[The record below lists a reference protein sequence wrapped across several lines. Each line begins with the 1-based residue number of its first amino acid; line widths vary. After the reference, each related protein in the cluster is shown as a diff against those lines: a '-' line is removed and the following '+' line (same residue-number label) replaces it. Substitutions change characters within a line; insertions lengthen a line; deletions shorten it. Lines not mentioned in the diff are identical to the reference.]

1 MGGMTRIRRNISPLR
16 YPGGKAKLAPLVSG
30 LVERNWGA
38 PPVMVELFAGGAG
51 LGLSL
56 LDAGIIGGLHL
67 NDLDYGVY
75 AFWCSILWETEDF
88 CDMVMGTPVTVEEWH
103 LQQEKYLN
111 PKQTTLLEA
120 GYATFFMN
128 RTNHSGVLTGRPI
141 GGLRQDGKY
150 GIGCR
155 YNAPKLVERIK
166 HVAGMRDLIK
176 VTNQDATAVIAEH
189 NHDSNTLLFVDPPY
203 VVQGNSLYRQT
214 PFCEEQHARLA
225 DQLHQTTTPWIL
237 TYDNHPLITD
247 TLYGQQTQKDT
258 VLRYSLNSRK
268 RETEKMILSPNLKH

>member
-1 MGGMTRIRRNISPLR
+1 M
-16 YPGGKAKLAPLVSG
+16 PLVSG
-30 LVERNWGA
+30 LVERNWGS
-38 PPVMVELFAGGAG
+38 PPVMVEPFAGGAG

-56 LDAGIIGGLHL
+56 LDAGIICGLHL

-75 AFWCSILWETEDF
+75 TFWCSVLWETEDF
-88 CDMVMGTPVTVEEWH
+88 CDMVMSTPVTVEEWH

-111 PKQTTLLEA
+111 PKQATLFEV

-141 GGLRQDGKY
+141 GGLRQEGKY

-166 HVAGMRDLIK
+166 HVAGMRDFIK
-176 VTNQDATAVIAEH
+176 VTNKDATMVIAEH
-189 NHDSNTLLFVDPPY
+189 NHASDTLLFVDPPY
-203 VVQGNSLYRQT
+203 VVQGGSLYKQT
-214 PFCEEQHARLA
+214 PFGEEQHARLA

-237 TYDNHPLITD
+237 TYDNHPLITE

-268 RETEKMILSPNLKH
+268 RETEKMILSPNLEH